1 MKEENCM
8 GRRSDKDFNLI
19 ELNRP
24 KQSTKEQRVP
34 LEMMDVEDVKKGLG
48 SFFEE
53 NPLLATVG
61 SLLLVPYILGFI
73 LGFFYF
79 SLLIGVP
86 VSDFLA
92 AFHGTSQL
100 VFWLIGFY
108 LIITFTDVWL
118 LAKKALLSLRA

>member
-1 MKEENCM
+1 MREAKKN
-8 GRRSDKDFNLI
+8 DFNLI
-19 ELNRP
+19 ELN
-24 KQSTKEQRVP
+24 KQTTQKRSERVP
-34 LEMMDVEDVKKGLG
+34 LEMMEPDDVKKSIGT
-48 SFFEE
+48 FFER

-61 SLLLVPYILGFI
+61 SLLLVPYVLGFI

-108 LIITFTDVWL
+108 LIITCTDVWL
-118 LAKKALLSLRA
+118 LSKKALLALRT

>member
-1 MKEENCM
+1 M
-8 GRRSDKDFNLI
+8 GASNDKDFNLI

-24 KQSTKEQRVP
+24 KQSLKEQGMP
-34 LEMMDVEDVKKGLG
+34 LEMIDVEDVKKGLG
-48 SFFEE
+48 TFFEE
-53 NPLLATVG
+53 NPLLATIG
-61 SLLLVPYILGFI
+61 SLLLIPYILGFI

-108 LIITFTDVWL
+108 LIVTFTDVWL
-118 LAKKALLSLRA
+118 LTKKVLFSLRS

>member
-1 MKEENCM
+1 MLNMRTSNKN
-8 GRRSDKDFNLI
+8 DFNLI
-19 ELNRP
+19 ELNKGMGRRRKP
-24 KQSTKEQRVP
+24 SHTI
-34 LEMMDVEDVKKGLG
+34 MDEIEEEKRGLVT
-48 SFFEE
+48 FFEQ
-53 NPLLATVG
+53 NPILSMLG
-61 SLLLVPYILGFI
+61 SLLLLPYVLGLF

-79 SLLIGVP
+79 CLVVGVP

-118 LAKKALLSLRA
+118 LTKKALLTLRV

>member
-1 MKEENCM
+1 MKEEKSVGISNN
-8 GRRSDKDFNLI
+8 KDFNLI

-24 KQSTKEQRVP
+24 KQSSKEQRMP
-34 LEMMDVEDVKKGLG
+34 LEMMEVEDVKRGLG

-79 SLLIGVP
+79 ILLLDVP

-108 LIITFTDVWL
+108 LIVTFTDVWL
-118 LAKKALLSLRA
+118 LSKKALFALRS

>member
-1 MKEENCM
+1 MREVKKN
-8 GRRSDKDFNLI
+8 DFNLI
-19 ELNRP
+19 ELN
-24 KQSTKEQRVP
+24 KQTIQKRSERVP
-34 LEMMDVEDVKKGLG
+34 LEMMEPDDVKKSIGT
-48 SFFEE
+48 FFER

-61 SLLLVPYILGFI
+61 SLLLVPYVLGFI

-79 SLLIGVP
+79 SFLIGVP

-108 LIITFTDVWL
+108 IIITFTDVWL
-118 LAKKALLSLRA
+118 LSKKALFALRS

>member
-1 MKEENCM
+1 MKQAN
-8 GRRSDKDFNLI
+8 KNDFNLV

-24 KQSTKEQRVP
+24 KASPKEQRVP
-34 LEMMDVEDVKKGLG
+34 LEMLEAEDVKRGIG

-53 NPLLATVG
+53 NPLLATIG

-79 SLLIGVP
+79 SLLLGVP
-86 VSDFLA
+86 ISDFLA

-108 LIITFTDVWL
+108 LIVTFTDVWL
-118 LAKKALLSLRA
+118 LTKKALFALRS

>member
-1 MKEENCM
+1 MKTSN
-8 GRRSDKDFNLI
+8 KNDFNLI
-19 ELNRP
+19 ELN
-24 KQSTKEQRVP
+24 KDVGQR
-34 LEMMDVEDVKKGLG
+34 EYHHTIMNEVEDEKKGLVL
-48 SFFEE
+48 FFEQ
-53 NPLLATVG
+53 NPILSMLG
-61 SLLLVPYILGFI
+61 SLLLLPYVLGLF

-79 SLLIGVP
+79 CLLLGVP

-118 LAKKALLSLRA
+118 LTKKALLSLRA

>member
-1 MKEENCM
+1 MKEESSV
-8 GRRSDKDFNLI
+8 GRSNDKDFNLI

-24 KQSTKEQRVP
+24 KRSLKEQRMP

-48 SFFEE
+48 TFFEE
-53 NPLLATVG
+53 NPVLATIG

-108 LIITFTDVWL
+108 LIVTFTDVWL
-118 LAKKALLSLRA
+118 LTKKVLFSLRS